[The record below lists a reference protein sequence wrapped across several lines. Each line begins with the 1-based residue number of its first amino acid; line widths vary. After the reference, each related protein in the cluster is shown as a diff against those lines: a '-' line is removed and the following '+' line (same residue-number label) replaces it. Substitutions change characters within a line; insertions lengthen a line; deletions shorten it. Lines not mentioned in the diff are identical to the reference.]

1 MTREE
6 LIAKYRAEA
15 EAAAGRPLADDEFQT
30 GTILAPGD
38 NPFAGEVGAK
48 ESHLKM
54 KLAVAIASEIRRLG
68 LKQREVAARVPG
80 LTQGD
85 VSQIMRGKLKGFSEG
100 RLMEVL
106 AAMGNDVEI
115 VYRHRPD
122 NAAGQVSLVAV

>member
-6 LIAKYRAEA
+6 LISKYRAEA
-15 EAAAGRPLADDEFQT
+15 AAMAGRPIEDDELET
-30 GTILAPGD
+30 GTILGAGD
-38 NPFAGEVGAK
+38 NPFAGEPGAE

-54 KLAVAIASEIRRLG
+54 KLSIAITDEIRRLG
-68 LKQREVAARVPG
+68 LKQREVAVRVPG

-100 RLMEVL
+100 RLMEIL
-106 AAMGNDVEI
+106 AAIGNDVEI

-122 NAAGQVSLVAV
+122 NAGGRVELMAV